1 MKGKLFVLL
10 LMVGIPTAAWVFLAW
25 ATMITLGILHSVC
38 SVVPPLS
45 FLESFLA
52 ALMLFGIIIFGVS
65 MATDNTTP
73 ARRHDGR

>member
-52 ALMLFGIIIFGVS
+52 ALMLFGIILWRPTTRPQPA
-65 MATDNTTP
+65 ATT
-73 ARRHDGR
+73 AAES